1 MKLTQYATQAA
12 RHVLVYGA
20 PKSGKTVAVAQ
31 LAKKYRLWWLDLED
45 GIKSVLNPELLPKE
59 ALENIE
65 LISVPDRQT
74 YPMAIETLLKII
86 KGGAQ
91 NVCHAHGKANCPQCK
106 SPELYTTIDLG
117 KFDNTRDI
125 LVIDSW
131 SQLSES
137 TMNYIMRDAIAK
149 DNFDAKAGWDEYG
162 KQGRILERIGSWL
175 QTAPINVVIISHE
188 LMVELEDGSKK
199 IVPIGGTSNFSKT
212 FAKYFD
218 DVVYL
223 EVFNKSHRCVSSTTA
238 KPMVLAGS
246 RAGVDIKPGENLLKL
261 FGVAQ

>member
-1 MKLTQYATQAA
+1 MKLADYAAISA
-12 RHVLVYGA
+12 RHILVYGA

-31 LAKKYRLWWLDLED
+31 LAKKYRLWWVDLED
-45 GIKSVLNPELLPKE
+45 GIKSVLNPAVLDPS
-59 ALENIE
+59 ALANIE
-65 LISVPDRQT
+65 LISIPDRQT
-74 YPMAIETLLKII
+74 YPMAIETILKIV

-106 SPELYTTIDLG
+106 TPDLFTSVDLS
-117 KFDNTRDI
+117 KFDNTHDI

-137 TMNYIMRDAIAK
+137 AMNYIMKTAISQ

-175 QTAPINVVIISHE
+175 QTAPINVVVISHE
-188 LMVELEDGSKK
+188 LMVEMEDKTKK

-218 DVVYL
+218 DVVYT
-223 EVFNKSHRCVSSTTA
+223 EVINKQHRCISSTIA
-238 KPMVLAGS
+238 KPSVLAGS
-246 RAGVDIKPGENLLKL
+246 RAGVEIGAGETLLKL
-261 FGVAQ
+261 FGA